1 MTLKIDPKTGDGML
15 SNGVVFKADFLTA
28 ALGSAWQGLAKN
40 VECELHYFAR
50 AVGKRE
56 LNREDADGFAAW
68 LEAMP
73 AIHGYGREKISFA
86 IIALERRSDSDHDAC
101 KSALFSLGRLKAQ
114 DFYKHELWGPCC
126 AMIEVLRLAEAVP
139 EAASAARKKGLSGL
153 SELLKA
159 A

>member
-86 IIALERRSDSDHDAC
+86 IIALERRSEPPRVCRRLQLLRRWSHDE
-101 KSALFSLGRLKAQ
+101 Q
-114 DFYKHELWGPCC
+114 DDEQ
-126 AMIEVLRLAEAVP
+126 VLA
-139 EAASAARKKGLSGL
+139 
-153 SELLKA
+153 
-159 A
+159 